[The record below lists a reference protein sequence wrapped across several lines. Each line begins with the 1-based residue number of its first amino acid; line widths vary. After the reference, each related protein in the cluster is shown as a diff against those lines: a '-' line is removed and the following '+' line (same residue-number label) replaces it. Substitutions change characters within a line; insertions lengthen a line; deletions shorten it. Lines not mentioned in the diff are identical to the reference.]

1 MIAIYIK
8 MNVIRY
14 IAFMPLIIAFAACSG
29 TESDSVE
36 DDVLVR
42 VGASTLTA
50 DDLASNIPYGLSR
63 DDSVK
68 FTRAYIRT
76 WIDNKLVGEIAA
88 RNISDTKRIEKLVED
103 YRNELLMWEYR
114 RQMYA
119 EHAAESIPVDTL
131 RAFYEANKSDF
142 KLKSPLVKGIYIKV
156 PKDAAGLSDVR
167 KWYRSDKAADID
179 NLEKYGL
186 SEAIHYDYFR
196 DRWIAWEEV
205 EAKIPFDFGGSP
217 DAFLSRNKTFE
228 TTRDGYVYL
237 LSVSEYMPSGSV
249 SPFEAAAESIRELLI
264 NRTRVDYD
272 RELRQQLYDEGL
284 KDGDIEV
291 RVDLGLNDAKQ

>member
-1 MIAIYIK
+1 

-76 WIDNKLVGEIAA
+76 RIDNKLVGEIAA
-88 RNISDTKRIEKLVED
+88 RNISDTKRIDKLVED

-156 PKDAAGLSDVR
+156 PKDAAGP
-167 KWYRSDKAADID
+167 AA
-179 NLEKYGL
+179 
-186 SEAIHYDYFR
+186 
-196 DRWIAWEEV
+196 
-205 EAKIPFDFGGSP
+205 
-217 DAFLSRNKTFE
+217 T
-228 TTRDGYVYL
+228 
-237 LSVSEYMPSGSV
+237 
-249 SPFEAAAESIRELLI
+249 
-264 NRTRVDYD
+264 
-272 RELRQQLYDEGL
+272 RQQQQRSRAVGC
-284 KDGDIEV
+284 
-291 RVDLGLNDAKQ
+291 A